1 MRNTYGVKGLM
12 EWECQIRNGKTLLH
26 VTFTGGTQTEYGVTP
41 AKYSTDN
48 PVIQRIIENSDYFKR
63 GRITLL
69 GGAKNAAAKTASPQA
84 KPLERK
90 TFSTLADAKAW
101 LSQECGAAQGGI
113 RTVADAMAVGKAH
126 GVEVVVNSV
135 KS

>member
-48 PVIQRIIENSDYFKR
+48 PVIQRIIEKR
-63 GRITLL
+63 LLQAWAHNAVGRR
-69 GGAKNAAAKTASPQA
+69 
-84 KPLERK
+84 E
-90 TFSTLADAKAW
+90 
-101 LSQECGAAQGGI
+101 ECGGQDGKPADEAA
-113 RTVADAMAVGKAH
+113 
-126 GVEVVVNSV
+126 
-135 KS
+135 